1 MDLVN
6 KKYLIHLSES
16 LSPPNNS
23 PPDWA
28 PLHSSNSSFPILAVA
43 IIGIFAT
50 AILLVSYYVF
60 VIKCCLNWH
69 RIDLLSRF
77 SLSRNR
83 RRGDQLTVGLFSP
96 RVQRRGL
103 EESVI
108 QSIPVVQFKRE
119 KNGEFLRERS
129 FGECAVCLNEFQ
141 ETEKL
146 RKIPNCC
153 HVFHVD
159 CIDVWL
165 QGNVNCPLCRTSV
178 SISIPSQFPLT
189 PNSPNKDNF
198 AGRDEEYVVIELGD
212 QGSGR
217 QTLLGEQEKS
227 VASGLAEVCV
237 SKSGQAE
244 RSNERSN
251 SREQPDTSTSPSRRK
266 FGPKIAHKKS
276 KKFSHVSSMGDE
288 CIDTRRGK
296 DERFEIQPI
305 RRSFSMDSANDR
317 QLYLAVQEIIQQKKN
332 GNGEETGF
340 GDGGSGSNNRIRR
353 SMFSFGNVRGSRSA
367 ILPVDLEP

>member
-1 MDLVN
+1 MDLAN
-6 KKYLIHLSES
+6 KKYLIHLSKS
-16 LSPPNNS
+16 LSPPNS

-119 KNGEFLRERS
+119 NNGEFFRERS

-189 PNSPNKDNF
+189 PNSPNEDNF
-198 AGRDEEYVVIELGD
+198 AGRDKDYVVIELGD
-212 QGSGR
+212 QSSGR
-217 QTLLGEQEKS
+217 QTLLGAQEMSAAPGLIEVHESNSEKS
-227 VASGLAEVCV
+227 T
-237 SKSGQAE
+237 
-244 RSNERSN
+244 NESLN
-251 SREQPDTSTSPSRRK
+251 SREQHDTSTSPFRRK

-276 KKFSHVSSMGDE
+276 KKLSHVSSMGDE
-288 CIDTRRGK
+288 CIDTRREK

-317 QLYLAVQEIIQQKKN
+317 QLYLAVEEIIQQKKN
-332 GNGEETGF
+332 GNGEETGLGE
-340 GDGGSGSNNRIRR
+340 GDGGSSRIRR

-367 ILPVDLEP
+367 VLPVDLEP